1 VGSRRAPLFAAV
13 AVIVVAILLV
23 VVLVLPKMHDVSSAQ
38 DQLDAARLEQ
48 TTLEV
53 RKAALDQ
60 AKLDAPKAV
69 RTIANVHKRIPAT
82 ADEPGFILLLSNAAA
97 SAGIDIVTLTPSTPV
112 FDSTTGLSTIPV
124 AVSATGSYF
133 DITDY
138 MFKIETL
145 PRAAVVTALSIAPV
159 DETKANPQLTMTAQI
174 NLFTSDASAG
184 PGSQPGPT
192 SGTSTGSGSTST
204 GTSGSTGAVT

>member
-112 FDSTTGLSTIPV
+112 FDSTTGLSTITV

-133 DITDY
+133 DITDFMY
-138 MFKIETL
+138 KIETL
-145 PRAAVVTALSIAPV
+145 PRAAVVTALSLSPV
-159 DETKANPQLTMTAQI
+159 DETAVSPVLTMTAQI
-174 NLFTSDASAG
+174 NLFTSDSSAG
-184 PGSQPGPT
+184 PGSEPGPT
-192 SGTSTGSGSTST
+192 SGSTTGTGTTSTGAT
-204 GTSGSTGAVT
+204 GGVT

>member
-1 VGSRRAPLFAAV
+1 MGSRRAPLFAAV

-38 DQLDAARLEQ
+38 DQLDQARLQQ

-60 AKLDAPKAV
+60 AKINAAKAEK
-69 RTIANVHKRIPAT
+69 TIANVHKRIPPV

-133 DITDY
+133 DIADFMY
-138 MFKIETL
+138 KIETL
-145 PRAAVVTALSIAPV
+145 PRAAVVTALSLAPV

-184 PGSQPGPT
+184 PGSEPGPT
-192 SGTSTGSGSTST
+192 SGTTGSGSTST
-204 GTSGSTGAVT
+204 GTTGSTGAVT